1 MSWNQK
7 DHFRK
12 LEEKEA
18 ETVKLKQIFNKW
30 LHIADHTSSTSAGKI
45 ANKSEN
51 TELNCESDDAGAMA
65 VTVSDPESS
74 NTDELQAKCLKHED
88 KRHHHSC
95 LPAVMHAQFTTKF
108 QWSVTSL
115 LLTRILTEMFQ
126 PSCRDIDLNNPEL
139 WLPITDTNKMC
150 IS

>member
-1 MSWNQK
+1 LSWNQK

-74 NTDELQAKCLKHED
+74 NTDELQAKCLKHD
-88 KRHHHSC
+88 VTRRR
-95 LPAVMHAQFTTKF
+95 TKY
-108 QWSVTSL
+108 TEPL
-115 LLTRILTEMFQ
+115 LSPNFKHESTR
-126 PSCRDIDLNNPEL
+126 
-139 WLPITDTNKMC
+139 NK
-150 IS
+150 IFLQSPTIIYF